1 MDIQASVAKRARR
14 WPERGRAGGGRQLYP
29 RVVKRRCRRVA
40 GPVSGSRITQPRW
53 RCRESRS
60 RLAHGCA
67 VNQAG
72 GESPGTLLVLRVAA
86 GQIAIYQRILPGG
99 SGQDRIT

>member
-1 MDIQASVAKRARR
+1 MNIQSSVAKRARR
-14 WPERGRAGGGRQLYP
+14 WPERGRAGDGQELY
-29 RVVKRRCRRVA
+29 RRGVA
-40 GPVSGSRITQPRW
+40 SLPSCGWPGLGSLITQPRW

-67 VNQAG
+67 VSQAG
-72 GESPGTLLVLRVAA
+72 GESPGALPVLPAAA
-86 GQIAIYQRILPGG
+86 GQMAIYQRILPVG

>member
-1 MDIQASVAKRARR
+1 
-14 WPERGRAGGGRQLYP
+14 
-29 RVVKRRCRRVA
+29 
-40 GPVSGSRITQPRW
+40 
-53 RCRESRS
+53 
-60 RLAHGCA
+60 